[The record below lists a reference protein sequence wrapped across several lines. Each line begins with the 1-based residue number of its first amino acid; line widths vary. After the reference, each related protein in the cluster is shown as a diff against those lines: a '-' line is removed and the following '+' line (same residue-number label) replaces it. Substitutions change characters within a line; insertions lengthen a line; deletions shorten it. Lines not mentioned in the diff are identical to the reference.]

1 VELVVV
7 VLVAVPM
14 IITII
19 ALRVV
24 VVVPMIITI
33 IALREV
39 LAILAT
45 KEGKENLQE
54 LVETD
59 IKVKAKVMKGAE
71 GG

>member
-1 VELVVV
+1 MV
-7 VLVAVPM
+7 VLVVVPM
-14 IITII
+14 IITMI
-19 ALRVV
+19 ALRV

-39 LAILAT
+39 LARLAT

-59 IKVKAKVMKGAE
+59 IKVKAKVMKRADRG
-71 GG
+71 